1 MPAQHRIPSQEK
13 ISQREQRRI
22 AFGGGLADA
31 LAGRNL
37 TQADLAELL
46 STTQSTISAWINGRS
61 EPEPVTVFAVE
72 EAIGVSPGFLSRLL
86 GYLPLSVVGAA
97 PSVEEAISRSD
108 SIDDTGRRLVLTVW
122 HTLVEKHQSYLKA
135 VNGGGA
141 TRRTRSKGSTKAAA
155 PPAPRRTTKGR

>member
-1 MPAQHRIPSQEK
+1 MPAQLRQSQSEK

-22 AFGGGLADA
+22 AFGQGLADA

-37 TQADLAELL
+37 TQADLGELL

-86 GYLPLSVVGAA
+86 GYLPLSVVGA
-97 PSVEEAISRSD
+97 PPNVEEAIARSHE
-108 SIDDTGRRLVLTVW
+108 IDDTGRRLVLSVW
-122 HTLVEKHQSYLKA
+122 NTLVEKHQAYLKA
-135 VNGGGA
+135 VNGG
-141 TRRTRSKGSTKAAA
+141 TVRRTRSATTKAG
-155 PPAPRRTTKGR
+155 PRPVAPRPRKAR

>member
-1 MPAQHRIPSQEK
+1 MPAQQRLPNEEK

-22 AFGGGLADA
+22 AFGAGLADA

-72 EAIGVSPGFLSRLL
+72 TAIGVSAGFLSRLL
-86 GYLPLSVVGAA
+86 GYLPLSIVGA
-97 PSVEEAISRSD
+97 PPNVEEAIARSEE
-108 SIDDTGRRLVLTVW
+108 IDDTGRRLVLSVW
-122 HTLVEKHQSYLKA
+122 RTLVEKHQAYLKA
-135 VNGGGA
+135 VNGST
-141 TRRTRSKGSTKAAA
+141 TRRTRSKATTKAG
-155 PPAPRRTTKGR
+155 PLPVTPRPRKAR

>member
-1 MPAQHRIPSQEK
+1 MPAQHRIASQEK

-108 SIDDTGRRLVLTVW
+108 AIDDTGRRLVLTVW

-135 VNGGGA
+135 VNGGA
-141 TRRTRSKGSTKAAA
+141 TRRTRSKAATTAAA
-155 PPAPRRTTKGR
+155 PPAARKQARAR

>member
-1 MPAQHRIPSQEK
+1 MPAQQRQTPAEK

-22 AFGGGLADA
+22 AFGAGLADA

-72 EAIGVSPGFLSRLL
+72 EAIGVSAGFLSRLL
-86 GYLPLSVVGAA
+86 GYLPLSVVGA
-97 PSVEEAISRSD
+97 PPNVEEAVARSD
-108 SIDDTGRRLVLTVW
+108 EIDDTGRRLVLSVW
-122 HTLVEKHQSYLKA
+122 HTLVDKHQAYLKA
-135 VNGGGA
+135 VNGGTA
-141 TRRTRSKGSTKAAA
+141 RRTRRPTKAAA
-155 PPAPRRTTKGR
+155 PPAQRPRKAR